1 MVPVSPSA
9 FRGTL
14 SAHRYRGG
22 RGFEAGADECLAGQ
36 FRWVRPDPCL
46 YLVDILSRQA
56 HGLRDW
62 LLQRVTAV
70 YLGSYVVYLMAH
82 FFMQPPQGYEQWHAW
97 IGQPL
102 VAIASA
108 GFILAM
114 LLHGWVGIRDV
125 IFDYIHSV
133 SLRLMLLSLIGLL
146 LVACG
151 FWVLRVLVLA
161 TA

>member
-1 MVPVSPSA
+1 M
-9 FRGTL
+9 
-14 SAHRYRGG
+14 
-22 RGFEAGADECLAGQ
+22 
-36 FRWVRPDPCL
+36 
-46 YLVDILSRQA
+46 DILSRQT

-70 YLGSYVVYLMAH
+70 YIGCFVVYLVVH
-82 FFMQPPQGYEQWHAW
+82 FMLQPPQGYEQWHAW

-102 VAIASA
+102 IAIASA

-125 IFDYIHSV
+125 IFDYIHSI
-133 SLRLMLLSLIGLL
+133 SMRLTILSLIGLL
-146 LVACG
+146 LVGCG
-151 FWVLRVLVLA
+151 LWALRVLVLA

>member
-1 MVPVSPSA
+1 M
-9 FRGTL
+9 
-14 SAHRYRGG
+14 
-22 RGFEAGADECLAGQ
+22 
-36 FRWVRPDPCL
+36 
-46 YLVDILSRQA
+46 DILSRQT

-70 YLGSYVVYLMAH
+70 YIGCFVVYLVVH
-82 FFMQPPQGYEQWHAW
+82 FMLQPPQSHEQWRDW

-102 VAIASA
+102 IAIASA

-125 IFDYIHSV
+125 IFDYIHSI
-133 SLRLMLLSLIGLL
+133 SLRLTILSLIGLL
-146 LVACG
+146 LVGCG
-151 FWVLRVLVLA
+151 LWALRVLVLA

>member
-1 MVPVSPSA
+1 
-9 FRGTL
+9 
-14 SAHRYRGG
+14 
-22 RGFEAGADECLAGQ
+22 
-36 FRWVRPDPCL
+36 
-46 YLVDILSRQA
+46 VDILSRQA

-70 YLGSYVVYLMAH
+70 YLGGFVVYLMAH
-82 FFMQPPQGYEQWHAW
+82 FFLQPPQDYEQWRMW

-102 VAIASA
+102 VAIASS
-108 GFILAM
+108 GFILAV

-146 LVACG
+146 LVGCG
-151 FWVLRVLVLA
+151 FWALRVLVLA

>member
-1 MVPVSPSA
+1 
-9 FRGTL
+9 
-14 SAHRYRGG
+14 
-22 RGFEAGADECLAGQ
+22 
-36 FRWVRPDPCL
+36 
-46 YLVDILSRQA
+46 VDILSRQA

-70 YLGSYVVYLMAH
+70 YLG
-82 FFMQPPQGYEQWHAW
+82 
-97 IGQPL
+97 GQPL

-151 FWVLRVLVLA
+151 FWALRVLVLA

>member
-1 MVPVSPSA
+1 M
-9 FRGTL
+9 
-14 SAHRYRGG
+14 
-22 RGFEAGADECLAGQ
+22 
-36 FRWVRPDPCL
+36 
-46 YLVDILSRQA
+46 SRQA

-62 LLQRVTAV
+62 LLQRITAV
-70 YLGSYVVYLMAH
+70 YLGGFVVYLMAH
-82 FFMQPPQGYEQWHAW
+82 FFLQPPQSYEQWRMW

-108 GFILAM
+108 SFILAM

-133 SLRLMLLSLIGLL
+133 SLRLLLLSLIGLL
-146 LVACG
+146 LVGCG
-151 FWVLRVLVLA
+151 FWALRVLVLA

>member
-1 MVPVSPSA
+1 M
-9 FRGTL
+9 
-14 SAHRYRGG
+14 
-22 RGFEAGADECLAGQ
+22 
-36 FRWVRPDPCL
+36 
-46 YLVDILSRQA
+46 DILSRQT

-70 YLGSYVVYLMAH
+70 YIGCFVVYLVVH
-82 FFMQPPQGYEQWHAW
+82 FSLQPPQGYEQWHAW

-102 VAIASA
+102 IAIASA

-125 IFDYIHSV
+125 IFDYIHSI
-133 SLRLMLLSLIGLL
+133 SLRLTILSLIGLL
-146 LVACG
+146 LVGCG
-151 FWVLRVLVLA
+151 LWALRVLVLA

>member
-1 MVPVSPSA
+1 M
-9 FRGTL
+9 
-14 SAHRYRGG
+14 
-22 RGFEAGADECLAGQ
+22 
-36 FRWVRPDPCL
+36 
-46 YLVDILSRQA
+46 DILSRQA

-70 YLGSYVVYLMAH
+70 YLGAYVVYLMAH
-82 FFMQPPQGYEQWHAW
+82 FFLQPPQGYEQWHAW

-151 FWVLRVLVLA
+151 FWALRVLVLA

>member
-1 MVPVSPSA
+1 M
-9 FRGTL
+9 
-14 SAHRYRGG
+14 
-22 RGFEAGADECLAGQ
+22 
-36 FRWVRPDPCL
+36 
-46 YLVDILSRQA
+46 DILSRQA

-70 YLGSYVVYLMAH
+70 YLGCYVVYLILH
-82 FFMQPPQGYEQWHAW
+82 FFLQPLQGYEQWRAW

-102 VAIASA
+102 IAIASA
-108 GFILAM
+108 GFILAI

-151 FWVLRVLVLA
+151 FWALRILVLA

>member
-1 MVPVSPSA
+1 M
-9 FRGTL
+9 
-14 SAHRYRGG
+14 
-22 RGFEAGADECLAGQ
+22 
-36 FRWVRPDPCL
+36 
-46 YLVDILSRQA
+46 DILSRQT

-70 YLGSYVVYLMAH
+70 YIGCFVVYLVVH
-82 FFMQPPQGYEQWHAW
+82 FSLQPPQGYEQWREW

-102 VAIASA
+102 IAIASA

-125 IFDYIHSV
+125 IFDYIHSI
-133 SLRLMLLSLIGLL
+133 SLRLTILSLISLL
-146 LVACG
+146 LVGCG
-151 FWVLRVLVLA
+151 LWALRVLVLA